1 MARSIKGKKPVGY
14 DYWSRRPTPDM
25 SPGRSA
31 KTMTHRRERI
41 EARAIIKEQ
50 TEAEL
55 EQIAKDIKDKIQAYA
70 DHHGISFDEARKR
83 AKITIQGKSFRIGEE
98 DEQD

>member
-1 MARSIKGKKPVGY
+1 MARTKRGQKPVGY

-41 EARAIIKEQ
+41 QSKEQ
-50 TEAEL
+50 VQAGL
-55 EQIAKDIKDKIQAYA
+55 EEIAQEMKERIQAYA
-70 DHHGISFDEARKR
+70 DQHGISFEEAQKR
-83 AKITIQGKSFRIGEE
+83 ARININGKSFKIGEE

>member
-1 MARSIKGKKPVGY
+1 MARSVKGKKPVGF

-41 EARAIIKEQ
+41 QAKEEVEAGAEEVAQQIKER
-50 TEAEL
+50 
-55 EQIAKDIKDKIQAYA
+55 IQAYA
-70 DHHGISFDEARKR
+70 DQNGISFEEAQKR
-83 AKITIQGKSFRIGEE
+83 ARIIIGGKTYKVGEGDE
-98 DEQD
+98 D

>member
-1 MARSIKGKKPVGY
+1 MARSVKGRKPVGY

-41 EARAIIKEQ
+41 QSKEEVETGLEEIAQQIKER
-50 TEAEL
+50 
-55 EQIAKDIKDKIQAYA
+55 IQAYA
-70 DHHGISFDEARKR
+70 DQNGISFEEAQKR
-83 AKITIQGKSFRIGEE
+83 ANIKINGKSYKIGEE